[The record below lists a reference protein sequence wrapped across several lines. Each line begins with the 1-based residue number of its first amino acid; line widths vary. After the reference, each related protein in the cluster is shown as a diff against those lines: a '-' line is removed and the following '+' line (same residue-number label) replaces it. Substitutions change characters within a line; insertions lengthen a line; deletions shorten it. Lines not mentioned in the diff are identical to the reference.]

1 MSSDDAWLDS
11 NVTSFHVSSS
21 RFSCRPDL
29 DFPKPCHLL
38 RNHVVNLQYIFND
51 VPFVT
56 NRIAAIAVLHIRR
69 LELEESLTNGH
80 GRVVNVKGG
89 PEPMDYIVDQNEF
102 IVETIAT
109 HTEYLK
115 TTASSESSLT
125 CPILIEKTNGKDI
138 RMKEA
143 NTKRDYRSSW
153 MFTFEERR
161 DGLTSRTC
169 ILTEE
174 HKAIVINFIDAGLSA
189 TVVEVTEHLL
199 KQFYNLKVSCNTVY
213 NFMRRECNL
222 SLKKSRFSFYRE
234 KQSSED

>member
-1 MSSDDAWLDS
+1 MSQPIKID
-11 NVTSFHVSSS
+11 
-21 RFSCRPDL
+21 
-29 DFPKPCHLL
+29 KPCHLL

-143 NTKRDYRSSW
+143 NTKRDYVRYSKQLDVYIRRTQRWVNQYNVCTDSI
-153 MFTFEERR
+153 FESCKNV
-161 DGLTSRTC
+161 GRTC